1 MRNRIRRFN
10 AVAIFSVA
18 GFVCAAG
25 WTAPAQAQA
34 PHPTPVVKPIPSPN
48 APKNENV
55 PQGLEG
61 KPISKEASKATVDPA
76 NEQEIRLEVQR
87 LYAMATELKD
97 EVDNTNSNAVLSVTV
112 LKRAQEIE
120 KLAKQI
126 RDRAKK

>member
-1 MRNRIRRFN
+1 MR
-10 AVAIFSVA
+10 IFSAKLGIIVICVIA
-18 GFVCAAG
+18 ILLSTPKWMEA
-25 WTAPAQAQA
+25 WQS
-34 PHPTPVVKPIPSPN
+34 HPTPVFKPVPSPN

-61 KPISKEASKATVDPA
+61 TLASKEEKKLMLDQQ

-97 EVDNTNSNAVLSVTV
+97 EVDNTNSYAVLNVSV
-112 LKRAQEIE
+112 LKRTQEIE

>member
-1 MRNRIRRFN
+1 MNNYSAKLGI
-10 AVAIFSVA
+10 SVICVVVILLA
-18 GFVCAAG
+18 TPKWIGS
-25 WTAPAQAQA
+25 WQQS
-34 PHPTPVVKPIPSPN
+34 HPTPVIKPIPSPN
-48 APKNENV
+48 APKSENV

-61 KPISKEASKATVDPA
+61 SLASKEEKKQLLDQQ

-97 EVDNTNSNAVLSVTV
+97 EVDNTNSKAVLNVSV
-112 LKRAQEIE
+112 LKRTQEIE

>member
-1 MRNRIRRFN
+1 MNNYSAKLGI
-10 AVAIFSVA
+10 SVICVVVILLA
-18 GFVCAAG
+18 TPKWIGA
-25 WTAPAQAQA
+25 WQQS
-34 PHPTPVVKPIPSPN
+34 HPTPVIKPIPSPN
-48 APKNENV
+48 APKSENV

-61 KPISKEASKATVDPA
+61 SLASKEEKKQLLDQQ

-97 EVDNTNSNAVLSVTV
+97 EVDNTNSKAVLNVSV
-112 LKRAQEIE
+112 LKRTQEIE

>member
-1 MRNRIRRFN
+1 MKNYSAKLGII
-10 AVAIFSVA
+10 VIC
-18 GFVCAAG
+18 FVGILLAAPKWIG
-25 WTAPAQAQA
+25 ARQQ
-34 PHPTPVVKPIPSPN
+34 HPSPVIKPIPSPN

-55 PQGLEG
+55 PQGLDVTLA
-61 KPISKEASKATVDPA
+61 SKEEKKQSLDRQ

-97 EVDNTNSNAVLSVTV
+97 EVDNTNSYAVLNVSV
-112 LKRAQEIE
+112 LKRTQEIE

>member
-1 MRNRIRRFN
+1 MKIFTDK
-10 AVAIFSVA
+10 VGIVVLCVTAILLVTPKWIGA
-18 GFVCAAG
+18 
-25 WTAPAQAQA
+25 WQAS
-34 PHPTPVVKPIPSPN
+34 HPTPVIKPMPSPN

-55 PQGLEG
+55 PQGLDG
-61 KPISKEASKATVDPA
+61 TVASKEEKKQMLDQQ

-97 EVDNTNSNAVLSVTV
+97 EVDNTNSYAVLNVSV
-112 LKRAQEIE
+112 LKRTQEIE

>member
-1 MRNRIRRFN
+1 MKNFSAKLGIT
-10 AVAIFSVA
+10 VVCVGAILLVTPKWIGAWQQS
-18 GFVCAAG
+18 
-25 WTAPAQAQA
+25 
-34 PHPTPVVKPIPSPN
+34 HPTPVIKPIPSPN
-48 APKNENV
+48 APKDENV

-61 KPISKEASKATVDPA
+61 TLAAKEEKKQSLDRQ

-97 EVDNTNSNAVLSVTV
+97 EVDSTNSNAVLNVSV
-112 LKRAQEIE
+112 LKRTQEIE